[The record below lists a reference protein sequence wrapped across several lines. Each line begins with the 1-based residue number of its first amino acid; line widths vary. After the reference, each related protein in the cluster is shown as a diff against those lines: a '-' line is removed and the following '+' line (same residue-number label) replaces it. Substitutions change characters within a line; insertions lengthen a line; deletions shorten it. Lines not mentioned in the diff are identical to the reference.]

1 MRVGNGTVVYR
12 SEQSATGFG
21 NETVDWLFN
30 EIDKINCLRDI
41 VTKMGKGTDSWAMHC
56 CYSGKP

>member
-41 VTKMGKGTDSWAMHC
+41 VTKMGKGTDS
-56 CYSGKP
+56 